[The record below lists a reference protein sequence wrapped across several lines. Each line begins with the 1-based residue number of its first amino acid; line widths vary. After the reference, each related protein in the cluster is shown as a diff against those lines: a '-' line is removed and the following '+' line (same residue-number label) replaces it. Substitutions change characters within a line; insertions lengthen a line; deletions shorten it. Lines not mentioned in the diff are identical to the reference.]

1 MQAKEKIKI
10 SVIGLGYVGLPLAV
24 EFAKKGFEVLGIDKL
39 EEKADK
45 INKAENYIK
54 DVEDDVLKEL
64 VNNKKLSA
72 SSDFT
77 KLNSVDVCILCVPTP
92 LNRTWEPDMSFIIS
106 ATEEVEKNIKKG
118 TLIVLESTTYPGTT
132 EEMILPILT
141 KNGKKLG
148 EDFYLAFSPER
159 VDPGNE
165 KFKTNNIPKIMGGVD
180 KKSLD
185 IAVEVY
191 SKVLDK
197 VVPVSSAKVAEMSK
211 LLENTFRTVN
221 IGLINEI
228 ALMCNEMGVDV
239 WEVIDAAATK
249 PFGFMPFYPGP
260 GLGGHCLPIDPL
272 YLAWKAKF
280 YNFETKFINLAM
292 EVNRNMPAFV
302 VKKITDSLNLIK
314 KSINGSKI
322 LILGTAYKND
332 IDDLRESPAL
342 TIMQLLEEKGAELVY
357 CDPYIEE
364 VKLNKISLKSEEITE
379 DLLKQNDCSVILT
392 NHKVFDYEK
401 IVKYSNI
408 IIDTRNALKD
418 VKQNRDKIIKL

>member
-1 MQAKEKIKI
+1 MQTKENIKI
-10 SVIGLGYVGLPLAV
+10 SVVGLGYVGLPLAV

-39 EEKADK
+39 EEKVDK
-45 INKAENYIK
+45 INKSENYIK
-54 DVEDDVLKEL
+54 DVEEEVFKEL

-72 SSDFT
+72 TSDFT

-159 VDPGNE
+159 VDPGNKE
-165 KFKTNNIPKIMGGVD
+165 FKTNNIPKIMGGVD
-180 KKSLD
+180 KQSLD
-185 IAVEVY
+185 RAVEVY
-191 SKVLDK
+191 SKVLDT

-228 ALMCNEMGVDV
+228 ALMCNEMGIDV
-239 WEVIDAAATK
+239 WEVINAAATK

-292 EVNRNMPAFV
+292 EVNRNMPTFV
-302 VKKITDSLNLIK
+302 VKKITDALNLIK
-314 KSINGSKI
+314 KSVNGSKI

-342 TIMQLLEEKGAELVY
+342 NIMQMLEDKGAELIY
-357 CDPYIEE
+357 SDPYIRE
-364 VKLNKISLKSEEITE
+364 VKLDKISLESEEITE
-379 DLLKQNDCSVILT
+379 DLLKNNDCSVILT
-392 NHKVFDYEK
+392 DHKLFDYEK
-401 IVKYSNI
+401 IVKYSKI
-408 IIDTRNALKD
+408 IVDTRNALKN